1 MYSISATNKTP
12 NIELDEANC
21 IIRIVG
27 RSIHE
32 DPKGFYADV
41 FERCKAILD
50 KNPAEFKIVFELTYF
65 NSSSAI
71 IFRDFIRM
79 FDASSATISVDWCY
93 EDDDDEM
100 RGSGEEFDHLFE
112 NIQFEFVVIS

>member
-1 MYSISATNKTP
+1 MYSVRATNKTP
-12 NIELDEANC
+12 NIELDSTNSV
-21 IIRIVG
+21 IRIVG

-32 DPKGFYADV
+32 DPKGFYSEIFD
-41 FERCKAILD
+41 RCKSALD
-50 KNPAEFKIVFELTYF
+50 ANPTEFKIVFELTYF

-79 FDASSATISVDWCY
+79 FDASNSKISVEWCY

-100 RGSGEEFDHLFE
+100 KSSGEEFDHLFDD
-112 NIQFEFVVIS
+112 ILFDFVVIP